1 MEIKELITLLQYKK
15 QRNEQFSI
23 SFVIVIRE
31 LLYRKDENSLV
42 RLFQEPAFQFANLPY
57 DEVAQIGV
65 LIGLHFRNSPH
76 SKLELRLLELP
87 NFRDLVFKIF
97 VDYGRLHQKY
107 GVWLRHLLKLRGLD
121 NETMVFSRCIEIWRL
136 MLSKQAVPPALLKTI
151 PLPSKEQHPILF
163 GRIFGIQLLCTKNH
177 KRKEMLYS
185 LMQQRIQEQPH
196 YVTELLYE
204 PSVQSLVLRNPD
216 LTAFVLANEHL
227 VNDIKFWYHFS
238 QVSIHKVF
246 QVSVFIADGKLKKAS
261 QLLNEIP
268 YGHIRHGYREFIELF
283 VSFFRWKIAQK
294 TAPKQAPE
302 LLRRFELARKEIGY
316 KLFSDAYFQA
326 YFES

>member
-1 MEIKELITLLQYKK
+1 MLTELKSEIQKTFNRKIENRGACEALVQDIYEKTGAVISYNTVRRLYGLAEYRKPRESTLDHLAVYCGFRSYKDFSQRYTEVDIWPTWENLYVSLSKVEIKELITLLQYKK

-65 LIGLHFRNSPH
+65 LIGLHFRNSAH

-121 NETMVFSRCIEIWRL
+121 N
-136 MLSKQAVPPALLKTI
+136 
-151 PLPSKEQHPILF
+151 
-163 GRIFGIQLLCTKNH
+163 
-177 KRKEMLYS
+177 
-185 LMQQRIQEQPH
+185 
-196 YVTELLYE
+196 
-204 PSVQSLVLRNPD
+204 
-216 LTAFVLANEHL
+216 
-227 VNDIKFWYHFS
+227 
-238 QVSIHKVF
+238 
-246 QVSVFIADGKLKKAS
+246 
-261 QLLNEIP
+261 
-268 YGHIRHGYREFIELF
+268 
-283 VSFFRWKIAQK
+283 
-294 TAPKQAPE
+294 
-302 LLRRFELARKEIGY
+302 
-316 KLFSDAYFQA
+316 
-326 YFES
+326 

>member
-1 MEIKELITLLQYKK
+1 MLTELKSEIQKTFNRKIENRGACEALVQDIYEKTGAVISYNTVRRLYGLAEYRKPRESTLDHLAVYCGFRSFKDFSQRYTEVDIWPTWENLYVSLSKVEIKELITLLQYKK

-121 NETMVFSRCIEIWRL
+121 NETMVFIRCIEIWRL
-136 MLSKQAVPPALLKTI
+136 MLSKQAVPQALLKTI
-151 PLPSKEQHPILF
+151 PLPSKEQHPILIWSHF
-163 GRIFGIQLLCTKNH
+163 WHSATLYKKPQKKRNAVQLNAATYTRATPLCH
-177 KRKEMLYS
+177 
-185 LMQQRIQEQPH
+185 
-196 YVTELLYE
+196 
-204 PSVQSLVLRNPD
+204 
-216 LTAFVLANEHL
+216 
-227 VNDIKFWYHFS
+227 
-238 QVSIHKVF
+238 
-246 QVSVFIADGKLKKAS
+246 
-261 QLLNEIP
+261 
-268 YGHIRHGYREFIELF
+268 
-283 VSFFRWKIAQK
+283 
-294 TAPKQAPE
+294 
-302 LLRRFELARKEIGY
+302 
-316 KLFSDAYFQA
+316 
-326 YFES
+326 